1 MEFSKSV
8 VDLINKRVSTRT
20 YKEEKIEEEKLEKIK
35 NYLQKIQQKNTTKDR
50 YELFNMENLSE
61 EDVKL
66 IWKPNVIKGT
76 RYCIVGISNKKA
88 MSEISFGYD
97 FEKIVLYL
105 TDLELGTCWLGGAYN
120 RDGLEKHLTLNEDEF
135 VSVITPIGY
144 AEDRFRVLPGAMNLA
159 FRARN
164 HKRKPWKS
172 LFYLEEPDRPLS
184 EEAAGEYREPL
195 EMVRL
200 GPSGFNRQPWR
211 VVKQDQQFHFFIGI
225 RSTYKFLPHE
235 LGKIEIG
242 IAKCHF
248 ELTAMEK
255 GLRGFWKELSQEELS
270 FQLPKSWKYHTTWID
285 ET

>member
-8 VDLINKRVSTRT
+8 VELINKRVSVRT
-20 YKEEKIEEEKLEKIK
+20 YKEEKIEVEKLEKIK
-35 NYLQKIQQKNTTKDR
+35 EYLQKIQQKNTTKDR

-76 RYCIVGISNKKA
+76 RFCIVGISNKKA
-88 MSEISFGYD
+88 MSETSFGYD

-105 TDLELGTCWLGGAYN
+105 TDLGLDTCWLGGAYN
-120 RDGLEKHLTLNEDEF
+120 RDELGERLSLAEEEF
-135 VSVITPIGY
+135 VNIVTPIGY
-144 AEDRFRVLPGAMNLA
+144 EEDRFRVLPGVMNLA
-159 FRARN
+159 FRARS
-164 HKRKPWKS
+164 RKPWKS
-172 LFYLEEPDRPLS
+172 LFHLEEPERPLS
-184 EEAAGEYREPL
+184 EEAAGDYREPL
-195 EMVRL
+195 EMVRQ

-225 RSTYKFLPHE
+225 RSTYKFLPHDM
-235 LGKIEIG
+235 GKIEIG

-255 GLRGFWKELSQEELS
+255 GLRGSWKELSQEELS